1 MEDTRKVDFLIVG
14 QGLAGTLLS
23 YFLRK
28 EGQSVLVID
37 ANHQSSS
44 SAIAAGIINPITGY
58 RFVKSWLLED
68 LLPFAKETYGDLA
81 DQFGQTFF
89 QEREVLRILFSA
101 GEENDW
107 LARTAQEGW
116 SKYVKDSEDW
126 QEWEGVAF
134 PGFSQGV
141 LYGAQVDVGAL
152 IKVYQKELL
161 SQKLLIDESMDFD
174 KLQITEGQVQYGN
187 LSAQNIVFCEGH
199 QGQKNPWFSYLP
211 FEVAKG
217 EALVIKLDKTQ
228 AKRILK
234 HKIILAPLGEDL
246 YWVGS
251 NYEHKPKDD
260 LPSDRGR
267 DFILKKLQQVL
278 KIPFQEIDHLAAIRP
293 ATFDRRPFLGR
304 HPQYPALAIFNGLGA
319 KGSSLAPYF
328 AKQLCDH
335 LLSGKAL
342 HPEVDIANRQKK

>member
-1 MEDTRKVDFLIVG
+1 MEHPKKVDFIIVG
-14 QGLAGTLLS
+14 QGIAGTLLTH
-23 YFLRK
+23 FLRK
-28 EGQSVLVID
+28 AGQSVVVID
-37 ANHQSSS
+37 ANHQGSS

-58 RFVKSWLLED
+58 RFVKSWLLEE

-81 DQFGQTFF
+81 NHIGQTFY
-89 QEREVLRILFSA
+89 QDREVLRILFSA

-116 SKYVKDSEDW
+116 SKYVKDNEDW
-126 QEWEGVAF
+126 QKWEGVAF

-152 IKVYQKELL
+152 IKVYQKELR
-161 SQKLLIDESMDFD
+161 SQNLLIAESMDFD
-174 KLQITEGQVQYGN
+174 KLQIKSAEVQYGKVI
-187 LSAQNIVFCEGH
+187 AKNIVFCEGYR
-199 QGQKNPWFSYLP
+199 GQNNPWFSYLP

-217 EALVIKLDKTQ
+217 EALVIKLDQIQ
-228 AKRILK
+228 AQRILK
-234 HKIILAPLGEDL
+234 HKIILAPLGQDL

-251 NYEHKPKDD
+251 NYEHQPKDD

-267 DFILKKLQQVL
+267 DFILKKLQKVL
-278 KIPFQEIDHLAAIRP
+278 KTPFQEIEHLAAIRP

-304 HPQYPALAIFNGLGA
+304 HPEHSVLAIFNGLGA

-335 LLSGKAL
+335 LLTGKVL
-342 HPEVDIANRQKK
+342 HPEVDIANRKKK